1 MKNRFDLEE
10 TITDIFNV
18 NDELDL
24 LLYRLG
30 DSPVDPTPDEI
41 ANMLIGI
48 KELNKVR
55 FEKLWN
61 TFEALLADG
70 VITNKNLDNTEIPP
84 YDDGTMKIKVTDSEG
99 SVE

>member
-1 MKNRFDLEE
+1 MIDKYDLEE
-10 TITDIFNV
+10 AISDTFNI

-41 ANMLIGI
+41 ANILIGI

-61 TFEALLADG
+61 TFEALLANG
-70 VITNKNLDNTEIPP
+70 VISYNRIF
-84 YDDGTMKIKVTDSEG
+84 
-99 SVE
+99 